1 MGSSMKHILGL
12 SLILASAIAISSGDR
27 SINNNGTHFFTN
39 SYMHTDERPYPIER
53 PGHSRAPA
61 FGSCSESPD
70 CRQVPHHTR
79 MEHMMKL
86 KMEHHAQCLAAGEC
100 PRNRPHMA
108 RVNCENG
115 MAGNYECNNIDLLSF
130 VPIAQLGSTYVASD
144 SWGWADPETGDE
156 IAIIGLEDGTA
167 FVQMTDAVNPI
178 VLGFL
183 PQSGKNLV
191 IWSDMKV
198 FANHVFI
205 VRESDSHGMQV
216 MDLTK
221 LREYYGK
228 PSGNVRQLTQDAFYD
243 QITSTHNVV
252 INEQTGFA
260 YLVGTRTCSG
270 GLHVVDINE
279 PLNPTYAG
287 CFSDDGYTHD
297 AQCVMYHG
305 PDSRYKDHEICFNFN
320 EDTLTIVDVSDKANM
335 KMLSRVGYDQA
346 FYTHQGW
353 VTEDQKYVMMNDEAD
368 EVSSGN
374 PNTRTLLWTVE
385 DLENPM
391 HLGSHFADTESIDH
405 NLYIKGDLGYLANY
419 CSGLRILDATQMM
432 NAKAPELAFF
442 DACDYCDSA
451 VFEGVW
457 SNYPFFDSGNVVLS
471 SVELGL
477 FILRPKYNQIET
489 DMHRP

>member
-1 MGSSMKHILGL
+1 MGRNCSVGHDSRSSMKHILGL
-12 SLILASAIAISSGDR
+12 SLILASAIAISSGAR

-53 PGHSRAPA
+53 PGHSRAPT
-61 FGSCSESPD
+61 FGSCGESPD

-108 RVNCENG
+108 KVNCENG

-297 AQCVMYHG
+297 SQCVMYHG

-320 EDTLTIVDVSDKANM
+320 EDTLTIVD
-335 KMLSRVGYDQA
+335 
-346 FYTHQGW
+346 
-353 VTEDQKYVMMNDEAD
+353 
-368 EVSSGN
+368 
-374 PNTRTLLWTVE
+374 

-432 NAKAPELAFF
+432 DAKAPELAFF

-477 FILRPKYNQIET
+477 FILRPK
-489 DMHRP
+489 